1 MATQKLN
8 QKVEQSRRVQI
19 GDAIN
24 KLIIDKGRNINKSK
38 NDSNPPIKKSK

>member
-8 QKVEQSRRVQI
+8 QKVEQARKVQI

-24 KLIIDKGRNINKSK
+24 KSIIDKGKNINKSK
-38 NDSNPPIKKSK
+38 NDSKPPVRKCK